1 VAIKTGYITPYSETE
16 KRSQVIVVLYE
27 DWTVLCYDSSLHL
40 MWSKEVAHKTFD
52 LDRLNQYYHIH
63 SAAIDIAPLQLR
75 DDLSDGVV
83 IVGASMKRREG
94 LTHPDGT
101 AMEPVDVYLHRN
113 SDGTLLDP
121 EAVAKLEH
129 FSIFALDGFSG
140 HVIWKHDGMEV
151 RAEQYSRSLPQHAYT
166 LDLKVGVSALVS
178 VTCVFYGTEVVHMM
192 YLLCLGIGH
201 CGYVSTSRPV
211 FACVFELKTV

>member
-101 AMEPVDVYLHRN
+101 TMEPVDVYLHRN

-121 EAVAKLEH
+121 EAVSKLEH

-166 LDLKVGVSALVS
+166 LDLKVSCGCLLMLTEYVLV
-178 VTCVFYGTEVVHMM
+178 VTPSWYRFNAQDE
-192 YLLCLGIGH
+192 
-201 CGYVSTSRPV
+201 
-211 FACVFELKTV
+211 FAVPERWSQ